1 VVGGTGFYLR
11 ALLQGLP
18 ALPARNDLLRKRLS
32 GREQRR
38 TGSLHRLLARLEP
51 QAAARIHPRDVQKV
65 TRALEIRL
73 LTRTAL
79 PPASASL
86 PLEGFKLLPLGLAP
100 DRELLADRIAVRTR
114 QMFDAG
120 LVEEV
125 RRLLAQGLSGEEKP
139 FESLGYKQVLAY
151 LRGQMSPEQ
160 AMAATEIETR
170 QYSRRQLTWFRRDN
184 RMVWLYGFG
193 SDPAV
198 VDAALQAI
206 RKFLSE

>member
-38 TGSLHRLLARLEP
+38 TGSLHRLLCRLEP

-86 PLEGFKLLPLGLAP
+86 PLEGFKLLLLGLAP
-100 DRELLADRIAVRTR
+100 DREFLVDRIAARTR

-125 RRLLAQGLSGEEKP
+125 RGLLAQGLSGEEKP

-151 LRGQMSPEQ
+151 LRGQMSLER

-170 QYSRRQLTWFRRDN
+170 QYSKRQLTWFRRDN